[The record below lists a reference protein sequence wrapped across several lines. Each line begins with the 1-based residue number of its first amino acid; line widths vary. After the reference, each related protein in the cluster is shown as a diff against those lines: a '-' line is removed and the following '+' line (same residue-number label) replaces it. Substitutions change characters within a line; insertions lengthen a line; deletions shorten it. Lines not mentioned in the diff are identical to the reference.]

1 MKISPKF
8 IKILI
13 RLQNKERINGG
24 EFKSYLH
31 LVEPMFREGGLRRK
45 QISKQRF
52 EVSLIN
58 IDSFNLYINR
68 KFNIE
73 DLNGYL
79 LNLQNPNVKRADML
93 TTSTDD
99 KAITI
104 NPFNGVY
111 IASYDDIDI
120 FIDGKKT
127 KLNTLNGTA
136 LFVSSA
142 CKLEIS
148 KELLV
153 VGIENAEN
161 LHFIVKQIE
170 YFSHIREKKIFV
182 YRNLF
187 MLSWLETIENNY
199 LHYGDFDFVGISIYK
214 SQILPRVKADKR
226 FFIPSN
232 MEELL
237 EQGQSDLYYKHYA
250 YKNNILGIDEEID
263 ALIALIED
271 YKKTVRQEF
280 LIEYKG

>member
-1 MKISPKF
+1 MRISPKF

-13 RLQNKERINGG
+13 RLQNKKRINGG

-31 LVEPMFREGGLRRK
+31 LVEPMFSEGGLRRK
-45 QISKQRF
+45 QISKQKF

-79 LNLQNPNVKRADML
+79 LNLQNPNVTRADML

-111 IASYDDIDI
+111 IASYDDVDI

-136 LFVSSA
+136 LFVNNA

-153 VGIENAEN
+153 IGIENAEN
-161 LHFIVKQIE
+161 LLFIVKQIE
-170 YFSHIREKKIFV
+170 YFSHLREKKIFI
-182 YRNLF
+182 YRNPF
-187 MLSWLETIENNY
+187 MLGWLETIENNY
-199 LHYGDFDFVGISIYK
+199 LHYGDFDFAGISIYK

-232 MEELL
+232 IEELL

-250 YKNNILGIDEEID
+250 YKNNILGIDEDID
-263 ALIALIED
+263 TLIALIED

-280 LIEYKG
+280 LIEYKR